1 MLAWKKNQNNQFST
15 LPGLKKVI
23 IIIIIIK
30 KKKGNQPYMLKC
42 GHVKKRRRV
51 YALEKKDTEY
61 KVKYELTMHVYSK
74 KHTTFSVFCNNI

>member
-23 IIIIIIK
+23 IIIK
-30 KKKGNQPYMLKC
+30 KKSNQPYMLKC

-51 YALEKKDTEY
+51 YALEKNG
-61 KVKYELTMHVYSK
+61 H
-74 KHTTFSVFCNNI
+74 